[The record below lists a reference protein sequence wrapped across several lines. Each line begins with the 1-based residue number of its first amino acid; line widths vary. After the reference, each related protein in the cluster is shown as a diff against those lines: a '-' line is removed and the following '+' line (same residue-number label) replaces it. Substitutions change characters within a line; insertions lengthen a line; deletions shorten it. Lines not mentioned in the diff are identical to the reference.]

1 VYSIHAIGNNITLGS
16 SKKLIKF
23 DITAPQN
30 KVEVPMKEWVL
41 DIIDVSEGIV
51 IAGLNSGYIE
61 VVDTNNMK
69 VLTTY

>member
-1 VYSIHAIGNNITLGS
+1 VFSIHAIGNSIIIGS

-30 KVEVPMKEWVL
+30 KVEIPIKDRCF

-51 IAGLNSGYIE
+51 ITG
-61 VVDTNNMK
+61 
-69 VLTTY
+69 